1 MQIQYNFDEVIDRSH
16 THSVKWDIVP
26 PNAAKDTLPMWIAD
40 MDFPCAQPILDA
52 LHRRVDGR
60 IFGYSN
66 YHSDEVKQTVVD
78 WFQRRFDW
86 TIHKEEMVFSPGVV
100 PAIAFLLHI
109 LTEPGD
115 GVVIQQPVYYP
126 FANKIESSGRRV
138 VNNPLCYQDGTYT
151 MDYDDLDKKL
161 ADPSVKGMILCSP
174 HNPVGRVWT
183 ADELKQV
190 VAIAQK
196 YDKWI
201 ISDEIHC
208 DLIRAGFTHQPLL
221 KLSPEYR
228 DRIIVC
234 TAPSK
239 TFNLA
244 GLQMSNIII
253 PNETYRAKWWDIT
266 MNEFSI
272 ASANPFGI
280 TAMMAAYTQGEDWL
294 NQVNAYLDENV
305 AFMRQYLQQ
314 HLPKAHMVEPQGT
327 YLVWVDLRAYCSDAK
342 ELERLM
348 LEEAGVYFDEGYIF
362 GQAGAGFE
370 RFNIACPCS
379 ILQQCLERMTKVLLS
394 YTDGAMES

>member
-1 MQIQYNFDEVIDRSH
+1 MSIQYNFDEVVDRSH

-52 LHRRVDGR
+52 LHKRVDNR

-66 YHSDEVKQTVVD
+66 YHSDEIKQTVTD
-78 WFQRRFDW
+78 WFQRRFEW
-86 TIHKEEMVFSPGVV
+86 TIHKGEMVFSPGVV

-126 FANKIESSGRRV
+126 FADKIENSGRRV
-138 VNNPLCYQDGTYT
+138 VNNPLCYKDGAYT
-151 MDYDDLDKKL
+151 MDYDDLDRKL

-183 ADELKQV
+183 AAELKQV

-208 DLIRAGFTHQPLL
+208 DLIRRGFTHQPLL
-221 KLSPEYR
+221 KLCPEYR
-228 DRIIVC
+228 QRIIVC

-253 PNETYRAKWWDIT
+253 PNEAYRARWWDIT

-280 TAMMAAYTQGEDWL
+280 TAMMAAYTQGEAWL
-294 NQVNAYLDENV
+294 DQVNVYLDENV

-342 ELERLM
+342 KLEQLM

-362 GQAGAGFE
+362 GEAGAGFE
-370 RFNIACPCS
+370 RFNIACPRR
-379 ILQQCLERMTKVLLS
+379 ILQQCLERMTKVLQSLII
-394 YTDGAMES
+394 D

>member
-1 MQIQYNFDEVIDRSH
+1 MSIQYNFDELVDRSH

-52 LHRRVDGR
+52 LHKRVDNR

-66 YHSDEVKQTVVD
+66 YHSDEIKQTVTD
-78 WFQRRFDW
+78 WFWRRFEW

-126 FANKIESSGRRV
+126 FADKIENSGRRV
-138 VNNPLCYQDGTYT
+138 VNNPLCYKDGAYT
-151 MDYDDLDKKL
+151 MDYDDLDRKL

-183 ADELKQV
+183 AAELKQV

-208 DLIRAGFTHQPLL
+208 DLIRRGFTHQPVL
-221 KLSPEYR
+221 KLCPEYR
-228 DRIIVC
+228 QRIIVC

-244 GLQMSNIII
+244 GLQMSNIVI
-253 PNETYRAKWWDIT
+253 PNEAYRARWWDIT

-280 TAMMAAYTQGEDWL
+280 TAMMAAYTQGEAWL
-294 NQVNAYLDENV
+294 DQVNAYLDENV

-342 ELERLM
+342 KLEQLM

-362 GQAGAGFE
+362 GEAGAGFE
-370 RFNIACPCS
+370 RFNIACPRS
-379 ILQQCLERMTKVLLS
+379 ILQQCLERMTKVLLAL
-394 YTDGAMES
+394 TTE